1 MTSPASIWRAT
12 GLGLAA
18 LFLVLRFSSPAAVP
32 GPDLC
37 LFHRLTGLACPA
49 CGLTR
54 AASAFAKGD
63 LGAAVDWHPL
73 LPLLAI
79 QAALLWLAWGWAMK
93 RRGSAAPLARL
104 ATRLALA
111 NGLLLLLVWALRF
124 ARGTLPA

>member
-1 MTSPASIWRAT
+1 MTSPARIWRAT

-18 LFLVLRFSSPAAVP
+18 LFLVLRFWSPASVP

-54 AASAFAKGD
+54 AAAAFAQGD
-63 LGAAVDWHPL
+63 LGAAVHWHPL
-73 LPLLAI
+73 LPLLAV
-79 QAALLWLAWGWAMK
+79 QAGLLWLAWGWALK
-93 RRGSAAPLARL
+93 RHGSAAPLARL

-111 NGLLLLLVWALRF
+111 NGVLLLLVWALRF